1 MTEKLTS
8 SPLFK
13 GMSLCDI
20 ESCLRC
26 SGSDIVDYEKDEH
39 IFMPQD
45 EPNKLYILVEGAI
58 NICRDSMEGKRNIIT
73 TIYKA
78 GDLFGEV
85 FLFIEKKSYENYAV
99 AATKAAVLKM
109 PKEYLYNNC
118 QRNCGFHTLLI
129 SNMLSILANKAYYLN
144 QKLNIVSSQT
154 LREKIC
160 KLLISNCSREGEVII
175 KMTREE
181 LADFLNVARPS
192 LSRELMKMQDEG
204 LIEIVKKKIFIKDI
218 KKIQNIL

>member
-26 SGSDIVDYEKDEH
+26 SGSDIVAYEKDEH
-39 IFMPQD
+39 IFMLQD